1 MLNSSTKIILIT
13 LFSIAMGYMEAVIV
27 VYLRALYYPA
37 GFNFPLI
44 PMDNRIIVTELFRE
58 TATIIMLLLIGI
70 LTGRGT
76 TQKFVYFLYAF
87 AIWDIFYYV
96 FLKVLINWPDS
107 LFTWDILFLIPVPW
121 VGPVI
126 APVILSITIILLTL
140 EVLLLNKRNYLVTLN
155 FRDWLLLIS
164 GSLVII
170 ISFTID
176 YLRIIMASQVNTS
189 SNMLENL
196 HSFIPVSYNWW
207 LFAIGEMLILFDLI
221 LIYLK
226 RSKYKTTEN

>member
-1 MLNSSTKIILIT
+1 MLNSGSKVLLIT
-13 LFSIAMGYMEAVIV
+13 AFSIAMGYMESVIV

-44 PMDNRIIVTELFRE
+44 PMDNQIMVTELFRE
-58 TATIIMLLLIGI
+58 AATIIMLVIIGI
-70 LTGRGT
+70 LTGKGT
-76 TQKFVYFLYAF
+76 TQKFAFFLYAF

-96 FLKVLINWPDS
+96 FLKVLINWPAS

-126 APVILSITIILLTL
+126 APVILSITMILLTL
-140 EVLLLNKRNYLVTLN
+140 EVLLLHKRNYLVTLN
-155 FRDWLLLIS
+155 FVDWVLLIS
-164 GSLVII
+164 GSLVVIL
-170 ISFTID
+170 SFTID
-176 YLRIIMASQVNTS
+176 YFRIILDSQGNIA

-196 HSFIPVSYNWW
+196 RNFIPVSYNWW
-207 LFAIGEMLILFDLI
+207 LFTIGEMLILFDLT

-226 RSKYKTTEN
+226 RSKYKTAEN

>member
-44 PMDNRIIVTELFRE
+44 PMDNQIMVTELFRE
-58 TATIIMLLLIGI
+58 AATIIMLLVIGI

-76 TQKFVYFLYAF
+76 TQKFAFFLFAF

-107 LFTWDILFLIPVPW
+107 IFTWDILFLIPVPW

-126 APVILSITIILLTL
+126 APVILSTTMILLTL
-140 EVLLLNKRNYLVTLN
+140 EVLLLHKRNDLVTLN

-196 HSFIPVSYNWW
+196 RSFIPVSYNWW